1 MIGRLPNSFRPALCR
16 AGGVWKEGDGN
27 TRLDLRFDGPEIASG
42 IEVDDLWR
50 TVRRL
55 REALRLLLEQDAER
69 IPREG
74 RETGWAKRESAMRV
88 GAPAPG
94 SLLVPLSV
102 GPAGGG
108 SPEWRDFR
116 EAAIARLLDRDDLP
130 RVVEGE
136 LEAIAV
142 GLSEAVTSVR
152 LGDPASG
159 RGWELRRRT
168 REVAETEVAE
178 GDEIAILDGWL
189 REVNWAEGT
198 AQLHDYYGE
207 RIVRL
212 RFEPALADA
221 ITRRANDFALIRGR
235 GAFDADG
242 GWKVVQV
249 QEVRGPRSY
258 REPFDLEAALKNPNP
273 KIFDPE
279 AMVPC
284 SEPFDLDEFLRIVRE
299 DRDR

>member
-1 MIGRLPNSFRPALCR
+1 MIGRLPNSVRPALRR
-16 AGGVWKEGDGN
+16 AGGVRKEGDGN

-55 REALRLLLEQDAER
+55 RRALLRLLEHDPEQ
-69 IPREG
+69 IPPEG
-74 RETGWAKRESAMRV
+74 RETGWAQRESAMRI
-88 GAPAPG
+88 GAPTPG
-94 SLLVPLSV
+94 SLLVPVSV
-102 GPAGGG
+102 GPTGG
-108 SPEWRDFR
+108 STPAWRDFR

-136 LEAIAV
+136 LEAIAG
-142 GLSEAVTSVR
+142 GLSEAVSSVR
-152 LGDPASG
+152 LGDPANG
-159 RGWELRRRT
+159 RGLELRRRT

-242 GWKVVQV
+242 NWKVVQV

-258 REPFDLEAALKNPNP
+258 REPFDREAFLNDPNAEV
-273 KIFDPE
+273 FDPA
-279 AMVPC
+279 AMVRC
-284 SEPFDLDEFLRIVRE
+284 SEPFDVDEFLRHSRGKSN
-299 DRDR
+299 R